1 VGKETVARSW
11 LPFQWTSLLIA
22 SIVVLSGVGAFA
34 AVRAWYAPPAVA
46 LARPATLTVETQ
58 PAGVDLLI
66 DEQPRGKTPLT
77 IFIDPGAHALAVR
90 AGGVERTVQ
99 LALTP
104 GAHLAQSFDLTSAP
118 ASAPGRLSVLTDPPG
133 ARVSIDGRPRGVSP
147 LVVEDL
153 VAAEHMV
160 SVTSGTA
167 SAQRAVT
174 LSDGVAKELMFSL
187 PRSAASLAGWMALAS
202 PFPVDVIEGGEM
214 IGASGAK
221 IMLAAGKHELV
232 LRNQAF
238 GYEERRTMNIVAG
251 AVASVTVIPPK
262 GRLNVNAQPWAD
274 VLIDGAAVGQTPLA
288 NIEVA
293 AGPHEITFRHP
304 ELGERT
310 EHIVIT
316 ATRVNRTSVD
326 LGK

>member
-1 VGKETVARSW
+1 
-11 LPFQWTSLLIA
+11 LLIA
-22 SIVVLSGVGAFA
+22 SIVVLSGAGAFA
-34 AVRAWYAPPAVA
+34 AVRAWFAPPAVT
-46 LARPATLTVETQ
+46 LAAPATLTVDTQ

-77 IFIDPGAHALAVR
+77 ISIDAGAHALAVR

-104 GAHLAQSFDLTSAP
+104 GAHLAQHFDLTSDLTSGGP

-153 VAAEHMV
+153 IAAEHMV

-167 SAQRAVT
+167 SAQRTVT
-174 LSDGVAKELMFSL
+174 LSNGVAKELMFSL
-187 PRSAASLAGWMALAS
+187 PRSAAPLAGWIAVTS
-202 PFPVDVIEGGEM
+202 PFPVDVIEGNEM
-214 IGASGAK
+214 IGASGAAK
-221 IMLAAGKHELV
+221 IMLAAGKHVLV
-232 LRNQAF
+232 LRSQAI
-238 GYEERRTMNIVAG
+238 GYQEGRTINIVAG

-262 GRLNVNAQPWAD
+262 GRLNVNARPWAD

-310 EHIVIT
+310 ERIVIT
-316 ATRVNRTSVD
+316 AAGVNRTAVD
-326 LGK
+326 LDK

>member
-1 VGKETVARSW
+1 MDRSW
-11 LPFQWTSLLIA
+11 VPLQWTSLLIA
-22 SIVVLSGVGAFA
+22 SIVVLSGAGAFA
-34 AVRAWYAPPAVA
+34 AVRAWFAPA
-46 LARPATLTVETQ
+46 LTLAAPATLTVDTQ

-77 IFIDPGAHALAVR
+77 ISIDAGAHALAVR

-104 GAHLAQSFDLTSAP
+104 GAHLAQYFDLTSDLTAGGP

-153 VAAEHMV
+153 IAAEHMV

-167 SAQRAVT
+167 SAQRTVT
-174 LSDGVAKELMFSL
+174 LSNGVAKELMFSL
-187 PRSAASLAGWMALAS
+187 PRSAAPLAGWIAVTS
-202 PFPVDVIEGGEM
+202 PFPVDVIEGNEM

-221 IMLAAGKHELV
+221 IMLAAGKHVLV
-232 LRNQAF
+232 LRRQDV
-238 GYEERRTMNIVAG
+238 GYEEGRTIDIVAG
-251 AVASVTVIPPK
+251 LVASVTVIPPK
-262 GRLNVNAQPWAD
+262 GRLNVNARPWAD

-310 EHIVIT
+310 ERIVIT
-316 ATRVNRTSVD
+316 ATGMNRMAVD